1 MTRICSFTLALLAT
15 AGMVFAQGG
24 WRRFGDTPPAP
35 AAQQASAAQQAPAEA
50 PAVESQDLT
59 QPVASSDPPAQS
71 PALNSPNNRPRYGL
85 PPQLTIKPGTFV
97 MVRIDQ
103 MLSSNHSQPG
113 DVFSATLMQ
122 PMVVDGVVVAQRGQT
137 VLGRV
142 AEAQKSK
149 TGHDSRLGLEL
160 TGLTLADGTQAT
172 VHSQLVARQ
181 GTTTPKGQEVGTVA
195 TTTAVGATVGA
206 AAAWGTGAAIGA
218 GAGAAAGIIGVLL
231 THNHPTVVYPETALT
246 FRIETPVTIA
256 TTRTPQAFRYV
267 DPNEYAR
274 PVETRA
280 VRARPPCG
288 YGYGCAPGS
297 YNYGPGYYPYYPY
310 PSWGP
315 YYGYGYGYGYGLG
328 MGIGFGR
335 GWGRRW

>member
-1 MTRICSFTLALLAT
+1 
-15 AGMVFAQGG
+15 
-24 WRRFGDTPPAP
+24 
-35 AAQQASAAQQAPAEA
+35 
-50 PAVESQDLT
+50 
-59 QPVASSDPPAQS
+59 
-71 PALNSPNNRPRYGL
+71 
-85 PPQLTIKPGTFV
+85 
-97 MVRIDQ
+97 
-103 MLSSNHSQPG
+103 
-113 DVFSATLMQ
+113 
-122 PMVVDGVVVAQRGQT
+122 
-137 VLGRV
+137 
-142 AEAQKSK
+142 
-149 TGHDSRLGLEL
+149 
-160 TGLTLADGTQAT
+160 

-256 TTRTPQAFRYV
+256 TTRAPQAFRYV

>member
-1 MTRICSFTLALLAT
+1 
-15 AGMVFAQGG
+15 
-24 WRRFGDTPPAP
+24 
-35 AAQQASAAQQAPAEA
+35 
-50 PAVESQDLT
+50 
-59 QPVASSDPPAQS
+59 
-71 PALNSPNNRPRYGL
+71 
-85 PPQLTIKPGTFV
+85 
-97 MVRIDQ
+97 
-103 MLSSNHSQPG
+103 
-113 DVFSATLMQ
+113 MQ
-122 PMVVDGVVVAQRGQT
+122 PMVVDGIVVAQRGQT

-256 TTRTPQAFRYV
+256 TTRAPQAFRYV

-280 VRARPPCG
+280 VRARPACG